1 MNLVQSFNVEQNVNR
16 RRGSFI
22 SSRSVPALTLEGR
35 ASGRST
41 KSESSK
47 LWRKNERNKKGAK
60 THSEV
65 GIRTVHTA
73 YKAHHGFLALLK
85 QRFTRSSS
93 RDRDGFGLTEASQS
107 ANATPET
114 SRRPLAIDR
123 TAPGINLTKTLT
135 KYSKKSATRQKL
147 LNKKRK
153 IWGVDET
160 RSGYVRYVP
169 VMQADVPARTT
180 CRHGLYNSMVYIG

>member
-1 MNLVQSFNVEQNVNR
+1 MLPNSRISRWISILVYGHVLFCTLDFTDFPSDSLYQRFNVHRQKPNR

-47 LWRKNERNKKGAK
+47 LWRKNERNKKGTK

-123 TAPGINLTKTLT
+123 TAPGINLTKL
-135 KYSKKSATRQKL
+135 SLNIQKSSTRHKL
-147 LNKKRK
+147 IHNKK
-153 IWGVDET
+153 
-160 RSGYVRYVP
+160 
-169 VMQADVPARTT
+169 
-180 CRHGLYNSMVYIG
+180 